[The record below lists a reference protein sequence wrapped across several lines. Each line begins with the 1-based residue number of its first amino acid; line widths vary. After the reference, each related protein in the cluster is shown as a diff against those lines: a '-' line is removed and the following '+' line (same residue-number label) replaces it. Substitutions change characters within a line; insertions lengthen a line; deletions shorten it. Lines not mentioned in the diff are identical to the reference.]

1 MPTLIVLRHAKAE
14 SPPGTPDAARPLAA
28 RGRRDAR
35 AAGAWL
41 RDGGRLPDHAI
52 CSTALR
58 TRQTLD
64 ELGLGVPA
72 AFEERVYGNDADDIL
87 DLLRE
92 QSDDAGTLLLVG
104 HNPSA
109 HELVFDLAGGAGDG
123 FPTCATAVIEFDGE
137 WSDLWPGAG
146 RLTALWTP

>member
-1 MPTLIVLRHAKAE
+1 MPTLIVVRHAKAD
-14 SPPGTPDAARPLAA
+14 SPPGVPDAERPLAA

-35 AAGAWL
+35 DAGAWL
-41 RDGGRLPDHAI
+41 RAGGHLPDRVV

-58 TRQTLD
+58 TRQTLGG
-64 ELGLGVPA
+64 LGLDAPA
-72 AFEERVYGNDADDIL
+72 GFDERVYANDAGDIL

-92 QSDDAGTLLLVG
+92 QPGEAATLLLVG
-104 HNPSA
+104 HNPAA
-109 HELVFDLAGGAGDG
+109 HRLVFDLSGGAGDG
-123 FPTCATAVIEFDGE
+123 FPTCATAVIEFDGG

>member
-14 SPPGTPDAARPLAA
+14 SPPGTPDAQRPLAA

-41 RDGGRLPDHAI
+41 RAGDRLPDRAI

-58 TRQTLD
+58 TRQTLA
-64 ELGLGVPA
+64 ELGIDVPA
-72 AFEERVYGNDADDIL
+72 DFEERVYANEAEEIL
-87 DLLRE
+87 GLLRE
-92 QSDDAGTLLLVG
+92 QPDDEATLLLVG

-109 HELVFDLAGGAGDG
+109 HHLVFDLTGGAGDG
-123 FPTCATAVIEFDGE
+123 FPTCSTAVIDFDGG

-146 RLTALWTP
+146 RLSALWTP